1 MNEVGTGTRKGDML
15 GIMAEMPL
23 GLLCAAVGI
32 TFLAG
37 FVKGAVGF
45 AMPMI
50 MISGLGS
57 LMPPEIALA
66 ALLLPT
72 LVANLVQSFG
82 DGLGVAGAVAR
93 RYWIFIAMMLVFLVS
108 SAQLVT
114 LIPDRVLFLV
124 IGVPIVAF
132 ALFQLGGW
140 RLHLNPETRLRDE
153 LMLGGVAGFVGGLSA
168 VWGPPLVAYLV
179 AIDADKREAIRAQG
193 VIYGIGAVALVSAH
207 LQSGVLNRATLPLSA
222 AALVPA
228 LFGLWLGASLHARMP
243 QATFRRA
250 MLAVLAVAGLNL
262 VRRGLMG

>member
-1 MNEVGTGTRKGDML
+1 MEHGRGDML

-23 GLLCAAVGI
+23 GLLFAAAGI
-32 TFLAG
+32 TLVAG

-66 ALLLPT
+66 ALILPT
-72 LVANLVQSFG
+72 FVANAIQSFR
-82 DGLGVAGAVAR
+82 DGLAAARAVVR
-93 RYWIFIAMMLVFLVS
+93 RFWIFIVMMLVFLAS
-108 SAQLVT
+108 SAQLVN
-114 LIPDRVLFLV
+114 LIPDQVLFLV

-132 ALFQLGGW
+132 AMFQLGGW
-140 RLHLNPETRLRDE
+140 RLRLNPANRLRDE
-153 LMLGGVAGFVGGLSA
+153 LALGGLAGFVGGLSA

-179 AIDADKREAIRAQG
+179 AIDVEKREAIRAQG
-193 VIYGIGAVALVSAH
+193 VIYGLGAVALIIAH
-207 LQSGVLNRATLPLSA
+207 LQSGVLNAATLPLSTA
-222 AALVPA
+222 AILPA
-228 LFGLWLGASLHARMP
+228 LAGLWLGAHLQARMP

-250 MLAVLAVAGLNL
+250 MLVVLALAGFNL